1 MGLIGTLILRR
12 PSAPAD
18 EAKESPH
25 SESLPQLAGPPLLL
39 LVPTVAGVS
48 SYQLHSF
55 PDGQSAADFISTLM
69 TSYLRS
75 RVHAFW
81 AFQQETQFQP
91 DERGRT
97 RTEALVM
104 IREGR
109 GSDIVY
115 PVSFIDIESALAFV
129 RFELERGQDPSLVSV
144 YWAACARVDEGSEG
158 VSVHPASAPVPWWG
172 AKQPAA
178 SPIPAATIDPAAETK
193 QRNQFISEIDEA
205 LETYRR
211 EESQRADL
219 IQRVPDAPT
228 AVSEAPPEAEPA
240 TAEPDGPAPASAIL
254 LAGHEETFQAPP
266 LIDES
271 AVAPPEPEQ
280 RWSAQPAVAPP
291 EPEQLLSVPPVIEPA
306 FALPE
311 PWRLLSEEPV
321 TAEPAVALPEPEQR
335 WSPEPVTDEPAVA

>member
-18 EAKESPH
+18 EHKASSH

-91 DERGRT
+91 DARGRT

-104 IREGR
+104 IREAR

-158 VSVHPASAPVPWWG
+158 VSVHPASAPVPWWET
-172 AKQPAA
+172 KQPPA
-178 SPIPAATIDPAAETK
+178 SPIPAATIDPAAPEST

-211 EESQRADL
+211 EESRRADL
-219 IQRVPDAPT
+219 IQRVPHSQA
-228 AVSEAPPEAEPA
+228 AVSEAPAEAEPA
-240 TAEPDGPAPASAIL
+240 TAAPDGPAPASAIL
-254 LAGHEETFQAPP
+254 EPGQETFQAQPV
-266 LIDES
+266 IDEP
-271 AVAPPEPEQ
+271 ALAPPEPEQ
-280 RWSAQPAVAPP
+280 RWSAPP
-291 EPEQLLSVPPVIEPA
+291 LIEPA

-321 TAEPAVALPEPEQR
+321 IDEGAVAQK
-335 WSPEPVTDEPAVA
+335 